1 MRAERYEIG
10 VRFFLYRREMTNTI
24 NFYSQVSIYHQL
36 HC

>member
-10 VRFFLYRREMTNTI
+10 ARFFLYCTEMTDTI